1 MFFQLVYGLGCW
13 GIPELVSLEFA
24 KDLLGVSNDV
34 YSQHSDL
41 NEWTAEYLTKMSF
54 LQGANKS
61 LEFDKH

>member
-1 MFFQLVYGLGCW
+1 M
-13 GIPELVSLEFA
+13 PELVSLEFA
-24 KDLLGVSNDV
+24 KDLLAVSNDV

-54 LQGANKS
+54 LQRANKS